1 MKKVSQR
8 WRLMLPSQTC
18 KGTSSDA
25 KEIYFCGRMKHPN
38 HVSGRQGCHNWQRI
52 GTLQSLSLAETRWTQ
67 SGKVKSA
74 SGQSIIYSGQE
85 DDGAK
90 PTEGV
95 AIVMTTD

>member
-1 MKKVSQR
+1 MET
-8 WRLMLPSQTC
+8 LMLPSQTC
-18 KGTSSDA
+18 KGTSSDRT
-25 KEIYFCGRMKHPN
+25 EIYFCGGMKHPN

-74 SGQSIIYSGQE
+74 RGQSIIYSGQE
-85 DDGAK
+85 GDGAK

-95 AIVMTTD
+95 AIMMTTD